1 MITFGEWHKFNFVDN
16 EVMKGLGDI
25 YIKVFRKRSLTS
37 NDKCL
42 EGLMKIEDAVRMFS
56 NYTLFKIG
64 YHTVPARDSYEFD
77 YKVLCA
83 LIYLEEEKGNDSAGS
98 N

>member
-16 EVMKGLGDI
+16 TIMNNLGDI

-37 NDKCL
+37 EDKCL
-42 EGLMKIEDAVRMFS
+42 EGLMKIDDAVKMFS
-56 NYTLFKIG
+56 HYTLFKIG
-64 YHTVPARDSYEFD
+64 YHTVPARESFECD

-83 LIYLEEEKGNDSAGS
+83 LIYLEDKSK
-98 N
+98 